1 MTLSRR
7 SACTLG
13 LSALVGLPAIRHAS
27 AQTPDKYPSHPLQ
40 LTHGFGA
47 GGNGDVISRII
58 ADGLSARLG
67 QPVVVE
73 PRPGAGGNIASARL
87 VKSAPDGYSLITLT
101 GGHAVSGA
109 LYKKLP
115 FDPVNDFQMLS
126 IYGYLAFVVA
136 VKGDSK
142 IKSMADLIATA
153 KASPGKL
160 NFSSVG
166 IGSTQH
172 LAGELLCAMAGI
184 KMVHIPFKG
193 GSAPMTALLGG
204 QIDVL
209 VDSITVAGPQIAAGN
224 VRALGVTSPTPW
236 WSEPSIPPI
245 AAAVPG
251 YDVRTW
257 LGMATVKGVP
267 QPIVERLNSELRVV
281 LARPETKAKLGKIG
295 VDVKASSPEEMSAFV
310 ASEIAKWKKVV
321 ADANIPK
328 R

>member
-1 MTLSRR
+1 M
-7 SACTLG
+7 SALLG
-13 LSALVGLPAIRHAS
+13 LSAVRHAQ
-27 AQTPDKYPSHPLQ
+27 AQAPDKYPSRPLQ
-40 LTHGFGA
+40 LSHGFGA

-87 VKSAPDGYSLITLT
+87 AKSAPDGYSLITLT

-109 LYKKLP
+109 LYKSLP

-136 VKGDSK
+136 VKADGK
-142 IKSMADLIATA
+142 IKSMADLIAVA
-153 KASPGKL
+153 KAAPGKL

-166 IGSTQH
+166 VGSTQH

-209 VDSITVAGPQIAAGN
+209 VDSITVAGPQIAAGK
-224 VRALGVTSPTPW
+224 VRALGVTSPQPW

-245 AAAVPG
+245 ATAVPG

-281 LARPETKAKLGKIG
+281 LAMPATKEKLGKIG
-295 VDVKASSPEEMSAFV
+295 VDVRASSPQEMRDFV
-310 ASEIAKWKKVV
+310 AAEIGKWKKVV
-321 ADANIPK
+321 AEANIPQ